1 PREARAIHKS
11 DYKSMS
17 FYPSSL
23 MYKVS
28 YPLKSWERLCADPR
42 PVYNERF
49 ALNIGHIYISPISA
63 IVTLIPVITHDKKLV
78 LRDKIWTEI
87 ISWLDGAGSYARVSM
102 LRIGFI

>member
-1 PREARAIHKS
+1 TVIQKN
-11 DYKSMS
+11 DYESMIL
-17 FYPSSL
+17 YQSSL

-28 YPLKSWERLCADPR
+28 YPLKSWEGLCAVPR

-49 ALNIGHIYISPISA
+49 ALNIGHIYIPPISA

-78 LRDKIWTEI
+78 LRDEVWTEI
-87 ISWLDGAGSYARVSM
+87 ISWLDGTGSHTRVSM